1 MYDMETPDGMDDRA
15 VDKITRRYAGLKP
28 GETAIRL
35 REKYTRRREAIT
47 TFTEK
52 LVREGFVDDSEVMT
66 LRAVGVSEEEI
77 QALVEKYGVR

>member
-52 LVREGFVDDSEVMT
+52 LVREGFVDDAEVMT

>member
-1 MYDMETPDGMDDRA
+1 MYEPEMPDQMDDRT
-15 VDKITRRYAGLKP
+15 VEKITRRYAGLKP
-28 GETAIRL
+28 GETALRL

-52 LVREGFVDDSEVMT
+52 LVREGFVDEAEVMT

-77 QALVEKYGVR
+77 AALVEKYGVR

>member
-1 MYDMETPDGMDDRA
+1 MYDTDSPDGMEDRA
-15 VDKITRRYAGLKP
+15 VEKLTRRYAGLKP
-28 GETAIRL
+28 GETAVRL

-52 LVREGFVDDSEVMT
+52 LVREGFVDDAEVMT

-77 QALVEKYGVR
+77 AALVDKYGVR

>member
-1 MYDMETPDGMDDRA
+1 MYEPDTRDEMDGRA

-28 GETAIRL
+28 GETALRL

-52 LVREGFVDDSEVMT
+52 LVRDGFVDDAEVMT

-77 QALVEKYGVR
+77 AAMVEKYGTK

>member
-1 MYDMETPDGMDDRA
+1 MFDMDSNDGMDDRA

-52 LVREGFVDDSEVMT
+52 LVREGFVDDAEVMT

>member
-1 MYDMETPDGMDDRA
+1 MFDMDSHDGMDDRA

-52 LVREGFVDDSEVMT
+52 LVREGFVDDAEVMT